1 MAILNRV
8 YTHMQVGHYRP
19 LLDMIKVKRN
29 TYTITKLLQDIK
41 EEKGNEA

>member
-1 MAILNRV
+1 
-8 YTHMQVGHYRP
+8 MQVGHYRP
-19 LLDMIKVKRN
+19 LLDMIKVKWT